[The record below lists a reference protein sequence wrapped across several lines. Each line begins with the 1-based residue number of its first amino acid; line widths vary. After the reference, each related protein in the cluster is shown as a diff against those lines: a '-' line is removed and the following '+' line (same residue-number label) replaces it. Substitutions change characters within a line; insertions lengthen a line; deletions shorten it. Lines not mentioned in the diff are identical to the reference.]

1 MAMPPCQHGHEEAE
15 VSDRPEDVDAA
26 FARIAAD
33 LQREGVGTDV
43 RGSIGRDEPADDR
56 PEPTGERPPVA
67 GQGPTWRGHDAEWDW
82 SWGTDEEHYVPPEPP
97 PLPRLRPMT
106 ITALVL
112 VAAGVILLMAMAT
125 GIVGLDA
132 RVGMPVSLAALV
144 CGFGMLFLRLRRS
157 PSDSDGDNGAQV

>member
-1 MAMPPCQHGHEEAE
+1 MAVPPCQHGHEEAE

-26 FARIAAD
+26 FAQIAAD
-33 LQREGVGTDV
+33 LQREGVGRDMRGGTV
-43 RGSIGRDEPADDR
+43 RGEPADDR
-56 PEPTGERPPVA
+56 PEPTGERPTVA
-67 GQGPTWRGHDAEWDW
+67 DPGPTWRGHNTEWDW

-112 VAAGVILLMAMAT
+112 VIAGVVLLMAP
-125 GIVGLDA
+125 GVVGLGA
-132 RVGMPVSLAALV
+132 RVATPISLAALV

-157 PSDSDGDNGAQV
+157 PTESEGDNGAQV